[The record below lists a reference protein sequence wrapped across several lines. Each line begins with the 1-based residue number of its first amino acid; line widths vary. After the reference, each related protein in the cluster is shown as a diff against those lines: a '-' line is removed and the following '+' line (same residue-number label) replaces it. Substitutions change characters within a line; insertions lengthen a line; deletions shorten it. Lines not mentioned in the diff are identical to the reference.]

1 MMFAILINDIYLD
14 IVFLVMSYGDK
25 NYTIWVEVTND
36 INRELVIDDNYDII
50 LLKIIKRSLFEGQ
63 GLRS

>member
-36 INRELVIDDNYDII
+36 INREIVIDDNYDII
-50 LLKIIKRSLFEGQ
+50 LLKIIKWSLF
-63 GLRS
+63 

>member
-36 INRELVIDDNYDII
+36 INREIVINDNYDII
-50 LLKIIKRSLFEGQ
+50 LIKIIKWSLFEGQ

>member
-36 INRELVIDDNYDII
+36 INREIVINDNYDII
-50 LLKIIKRSLFEGQ
+50 LLKIIKWSLFEGQ

>member
-25 NYTIWVEVTND
+25 NYTIWVVVTND
-36 INRELVIDDNYDII
+36 INREIVIDDNYDII

>member
-36 INRELVIDDNYDII
+36 INREIVIDDNYDII

>member
-36 INRELVIDDNYDII
+36 INREIVINDNYDII